1 MAMKPFAV
9 DQRQR
14 ELRHRSYLAVPTLGK
29 QFPAIEEIAIELRFI
44 DPDNKMHLSPYKR
57 IFASSMQ
64 AFFDFQCPI
73 KDCAGGGFNPTA
85 DITKAMSRS
94 AAPHSGKLTCQG
106 KRDRGEGAGKRCE
119 LELQYTVTAVEK
131 QHANS

>member
-14 ELRHRSYLAVPTLGK
+14 ELRQRSYLAVPTLGK
-29 QFPAIEEIAIELRFI
+29 QFPAIEEIAIELRFV
-44 DPDNKMHLSPYKR
+44 DPDRKLYLSPYKR

-73 KDCAGGGFNPTA
+73 KECAGGGFNPTPE
-85 DITKAMSRS
+85 ITKALSRS
-94 AAPHSGKLTCQG
+94 SEPHSGKMSCKG
-106 KRDRGEGAGKRCE
+106 RRDRGEGGGKVCE
-119 LELQYTVTAVEK
+119 LELNYTVEAVEK
-131 QHANS
+131 QHARS

>member
-29 QFPAIEEIAIELRFI
+29 QFPALEEIAIELRFV
-44 DPDNKMHLSPYKR
+44 DPDRKMHLSPYKR

-64 AFFDFQCPI
+64 AFFDFQCPV
-73 KDCAGGGFNPTA
+73 KECTGGGFNPTPE
-85 DITKAMSRS
+85 ITKALSKS
-94 AAPHSGKLTCQG
+94 TALHTGTLSCKG
-106 KRDRGEGAGKRCE
+106 KRDRGEAGNRCD
-119 LELQYTVTAVEK
+119 LELHYQVVAVEK
-131 QHANS
+131 QHAGS

>member
-14 ELRHRSYLAVPTLGK
+14 ELRQRSYLAVPTLRE
-29 QFPAIEEIAIELRFI
+29 QFPAIEEVAIELRFT
-44 DPDNKMHLSPYKR
+44 DPDRKMYLSPYKR

-73 KDCAGGGFNPTA
+73 RECTGGGFNPTA
-85 DITKAMSRS
+85 EITKAMSKS
-94 AAPHSGKLTCQG
+94 SAPHTGTLSCKG
-106 KRDRGEGAGKRCE
+106 KRDRGEAGNRCE
-119 LELQYTVTAVEK
+119 LELLYRVEAVEK
-131 QHANS
+131 QAADS